1 MNHIAYVE
9 KNTYK
14 VALLIKESSFNPKE
28 IKENYPI
35 DWDNSICFSLAYE
48 NNKAP
53 VKLIKTALGSILK
66 ACKSLGVTT
75 LLVADVAY
83 FKVLVKASKAESL
96 YGSVCECVLGDFKV
110 ILAPNWQAL
119 FFNPQI
125 QSKIDL
131 AVNTLKNHLSGT
143 HVVMGT
149 GIIHFEEYPTGAAI
163 QTWLQKLQNEP
174 MLVCDTETTSLSV
187 MEAELVSI
195 SFAWSQHEG
204 IAFLV
209 KDKQVLRDFFEN
221 YQGILT
227 YHQATYDISV
237 LCHQLYM
244 KHDLDYEGLLQG
256 LDALTKNIED
266 TKIIAYLATNSCA
279 GNELGLK
286 KLALEYAG
294 NYGVLSE
301 DVTALDIPPEDL
313 LKYNLTDTLAT
324 YYVYN
329 KYKPVMIQDDQLEIY
344 QTIMLPS
351 IRSIVHMQLIG
362 MPMDKEQIHKTDKEL
377 TSIQKKWL
385 KQLSKSKLV
394 KDYEWKLQQKAFIKK
409 NQELKVK
416 YISIDNFKT
425 TLNPNS
431 GLQLI
436 GLLYGHLGFEVIN
449 TTDSGLPSTDGDTL
463 EALYNQLIYQYQI
476 IEEELE

>member
-1 MNHIAYVE
+1 
-9 KNTYK
+9 
-14 VALLIKESSFNPKE
+14 
-28 IKENYPI
+28 
-35 DWDNSICFSLAYE
+35 
-48 NNKAP
+48 
-53 VKLIKTALGSILK
+53 
-66 ACKSLGVTT
+66 
-75 LLVADVAY
+75 
-83 FKVLVKASKAESL
+83 
-96 YGSVCECVLGDFKV
+96 
-110 ILAPNWQAL
+110 
-119 FFNPQI
+119 
-125 QSKIDL
+125 
-131 AVNTLKNHLSGT
+131 
-143 HVVMGT
+143 MGT

-221 YQGILT
+221 YQGTLI

-244 KHDLDYEGLLQG
+244 KHDLDYEGLLHG
-256 LDALTKNIED
+256 LDVLTKNIED

-329 KYKPVMIQDDQLEIY
+329 KYKPMMIQDDQLDIY

-351 IRSIVHMQLIG
+351 IRSIVHMQLVG
-362 MPMDKEQIHKTDKEL
+362 FPMDKEQIHKTDKEL

-436 GLLYGHLGFEVIN
+436 GLLYEHLGFDVIN

-463 EALYNQLIYQYQI
+463 EALYKQLVYKYQI
-476 IEEELE
+476 TEEELE